1 MKQVVVIHG
10 GMTFKTY
17 KEYIHSL
24 KSKKVSID
32 TFQSH
37 KTWRHSI
44 EEQLGKNFQLLVPR
58 MPNSNNSVYQE
69 WKIWFEKMSSFIKHD
84 VILVGHSLGGIF
96 LAKYLAE
103 NKFKKRIKALLL
115 VAAPYDDCTKESL
128 GKFILPKD
136 LHGLSNQCKDI
147 YLVFSKDDPV
157 VPIREIK
164 KYKDAL
170 PDAQMIIFK
179 SRGHFSQD
187 HFPELAKLIKNL

>member
-17 KEYIHSL
+17 KEYINSL
-24 KSKKVSID
+24 KGKRVSID

-44 EEQLGKNFQLLVPR
+44 EKQLGRNFQLLVPR

-69 WKIWFEKMSSFIKHD
+69 WKIWFERMSYFIKHD
-84 VILVGHSLGGIF
+84 VILIGHSLGGIF

-103 NKFKKRIKALLL
+103 NKFKKKIKGLII
-115 VAAPYDDCTKESL
+115 VAGPYNSCTKESL
-128 GKFILPKD
+128 GKFKLPKS
-136 LHGLSNQCKDI
+136 LNQLSGQCKNI

-157 VPIREIK
+157 VPFKEME
-164 KYKDAL
+164 KYCKAL
-170 PDAQMIIFK
+170 PTAKTVIFK
-179 SRGHFSQD
+179 NRGHFSQN
-187 HFPELAKLIKNL
+187 HFPELVKIIKNL